1 MRRRGA
7 LANKKIDAE
16 AKCPFYFSETGHG
29 IRCEGICTPTMVSVF
44 AAEKD
49 KRRHE
54 ERFCVSMLG
63 YPDCPVYR
71 ALALKYR
78 NEA

>member
-1 MRRRGA
+1 MNRKMTAILLAAAVA
-7 LANKKIDAE
+7 LTL
-16 AKCPFYFSETGHG
+16 CG
-29 IRCEGICTPTMVSVF
+29 VSVF

-54 ERFCVSMLG
+54 KRFCVSMLG

>member
-1 MRRRGA
+1 M
-7 LANKKIDAE
+7 ANKKIDAE

-49 KRRHE
+49 KRLHE
-54 ERFCVSMLG
+54 ERFCASMLG
-63 YPDCPVYR
+63 YPGCPVYR
-71 ALALKYR
+71 ALVLKYR